1 MTQTKMQ
8 SNEREIVGFN
18 MALERFGLHKIS
30 VSVLMHRYFF
40 HTIFG
45 ERTENI
51 AYLQKS
57 LMQRAQEPMARVR
70 HPMAQ
75 ARHPMAQA
83 RHPMA
88 RLRHASFDV
97 RHSMSAIS

>member
-1 MTQTKMQ
+1 MNAKLL
-8 SNEREIVGFN
+8 VFN

-75 ARHPMAQA
+75 ARHPMA
-83 RHPMA
+83 